1 MIKIGIWG
9 EHQDWIGCFY
19 PTKVSPG
26 WENMAWEA
34 EVNTRAEFRSRSKS
48 SESGSDLLRN
58 RLPRSSSAAV
68 TYMSDACCGWQSQR
82 KTSSSAGGLGV
93 LPVCVASP
101 PLRAPGQDAAACVS
115 GHLVMATTDLGTGT
129 ATDAT
134 LTSHVFQRLS
144 LFFLVPVCSAFLLRS
159 PPHPPLHPSLL
170 ASLGCSFKVSF
181 HTIISAASQRR
192 RTCTHARARAG
203 FLQTS
208 FRLSRVVRA

>member
-58 RLPRSSSAAV
+58 RLPRSSRAAV

-159 PPHPPLHPSLL
+159 PPHPPLHPSTPH
-170 ASLGCSFKVSF
+170 F
-181 HTIISAASQRR
+181 
-192 RTCTHARARAG
+192 
-203 FLQTS
+203 
-208 FRLSRVVRA
+208 